1 MRSQRPSET
10 TTGRTIALIFRAMVT
25 VTISEL
31 PQASTQDGGNSLNTK
46 DQLSLTRKERFLKLW
61 VELMVKTKTLELTL
75 REMKFTNNG
84 ILYMLTNGKENQS
97 KENLMKDS
105 DSTLKEISTLF
116 QLSQIR
122 DTLT

>member
-1 MRSQRPSET
+1 MRSLRPSRI
-10 TTGRTIALIFRAMVT
+10 TTGNPTLLISNPMEDPPILDAP
-25 VTISEL
+25 L
-31 PQASTQDGGNSLNTK
+31 PTQDGGNSSNTK
-46 DQLSLTRKERFLKLW
+46 EVQSLTRKERFLKLLA
-61 VELMVKTKTLELTL
+61 ELMVKTKTLESTL

-84 ILYMLTNGKENQS
+84 ISYMLTNGKENQS